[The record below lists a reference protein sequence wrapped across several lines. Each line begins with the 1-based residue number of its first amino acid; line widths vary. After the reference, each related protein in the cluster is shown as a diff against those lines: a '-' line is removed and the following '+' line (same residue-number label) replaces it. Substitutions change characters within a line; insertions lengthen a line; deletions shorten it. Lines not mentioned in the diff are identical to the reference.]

1 MPTADETIHADE
13 TIQLRG
19 TCVTP
24 VIRTQLTLDFLRP
37 GQVLCV
43 VGRGVATQ
51 KDLEVWARAT
61 GTQTVGVEQ
70 ETDGSFCLYLRKP

>member
-1 MPTADETIHADE
+1 MPAADQTIHADE

-37 GQVLCV
+37 GQVLCIA
-43 VGRGVATQ
+43 GRGTATQ
-51 KDLEVWARAT
+51 KDLEVWARVT
-61 GTQTVGVEQ
+61 GTPTVRVEQ
-70 ETDGSFCLYLRKP
+70 DADGAFRLYLRKP